1 MGKQINEDQV
11 RERVSGWVLQFHYGE
26 DLEKLTDSHKKRHDD
41 FISAYEMSD
50 LSDLNERMIQ
60 LLSYMF
66 WEDCMDTDHLSFALG
81 QSRRATVNTANALVR
96 RGFLYWDI
104 PTSSNMDGGYDL
116 VIDRSKKK
124 PNER

>member
-1 MGKQINEDQV
+1 MTYQISEDTV
-11 RERVSGWVLQFHYGE
+11 RERVSRWVLNFHFGE
-26 DLEKLTDSHKKRHDD
+26 DVEKLNDRDKERYND

-50 LSDLNERMIQ
+50 LSDLNENMIQ

-66 WEDCMDTDHLSFALG
+66 WEDSANTDHLSFALG
-81 QSRRATVNTANALVR
+81 RSRRATINTANALVR

-104 PTSSNMDGGYDL
+104 PTASNMDDGYDL
-116 VIDRSKKK
+116 TIDRSKKK